1 MMESSPAASHPFSL
15 AGRTALVTGGGRG
28 LGLQIAKALALA
40 GAFVLVNG
48 RNAQALDGAVA
59 AIEAGGGRAAPLPF
73 DVTDEAAA
81 VAALGQIVETHDA
94 LDILVNNVGMR
105 DRRPLL
111 EFDTQFARRLIE
123 VDLLAPFVLCREA
136 ARLMIPRRWGR
147 IVNLTSIA
155 GPLAQAGD
163 SAYTAAKGGLEAL
176 TRALAAELGPHGVTV
191 NAIAPGF
198 FATEANAAMAA
209 DESIAEWLSKR
220 TALGRWGRAE
230 EIAGAAVFLASDAA
244 SYVTG
249 QVIAVDGGYRA
260 HF

>member
-1 MMESSPAASHPFSL
+1 MIESSLAASHPFSL

-48 RNAQALDGAVA
+48 RNAQALDHAVA
-59 AIEAGGGRAAPLPF
+59 AIEASGGRAAPLPF
-73 DVTDEAAA
+73 DVTDETAAI
-81 VAALGQIVETHDA
+81 AAMRKATEKHDG

-111 EFDTQFARRLIE
+111 EFDTQSARRVIE
-123 VDLLAPFVLCREA
+123 VNLLAPFALCREA
-136 ARLMIPRRWGR
+136 ARLMVPRRWGR

-155 GPLAQAGD
+155 GPIAQAGD
-163 SAYTAAKGGLEAL
+163 PAYTAAKGGLASL

-198 FATEANAAMAA
+198 FATEANADVVA
-209 DESIAEWLSKR
+209 DNSVAEWLSKR
-220 TALGRWGRAE
+220 TALGRWGRPE
-230 EIAGAAVFLASDAA
+230 EIAGIAVFLVSDAA

-249 QVIAVDGGYRA
+249 QVIAVDGGYLA